1 MSGGVPV
8 KTMAEVLSEHWSA
21 STHTERKPFVDKCDG
36 CGEVIFSWGDPTV
49 TDGSEHLA
57 AHQAA
62 ALSAAGFGPVQE
74 ARAEVEAAVYPLIR
88 DLIDPEE
95 CWFDHHGGCQAHGY
109 LSLKPGEIC
118 PQAAAKA
125 WIAAPAA
132 EEADQ

>member
-1 MSGGVPV
+1 M
-8 KTMAEVLSEHWSA
+8 KTMAEVLA
-21 STHTERKPFVDKCDG
+21 GRTFAGRQLNERQVEEIADA
-36 CGEVIFSWGDPTV
+36 
-49 TDGSEHLA
+49 LA
-57 AHQAA
+57 A
-62 ALSAAGFGPVQE
+62 AGYGPVKAAQS
-74 ARAEVEAAVYPLIR
+74 EVEAAVYPLIR

-132 EEADQ
+132 EEA